1 MSILDIFRISS
12 IKSELESKK
21 QSFAQAQE
29 EIKALN
35 STIEETGAGDVLV
48 LKKTIEENELA
59 LASLRSKINEAAK
72 REFELGGRLRSL
84 KESIIEL
91 EEEVLLESFALYK
104 PKFAFTNSSE
114 YKQALSDIRKKQKEF
129 IKADAAA
136 VSSES
141 WKVNNSL
148 AQGRKMIGDMKK
160 LLLRSFNNECDY
172 CVDNV
177 KFNNIER
184 FQQRI
189 EKSFEAINKLGR
201 VMEITIAYA
210 YKDLKIDEL
219 KLAFEYAEK
228 KQEEKEETRR
238 LREEQREQKRVEQE
252 IKAARD
258 KIAKE
263 RKHFSAAL
271 ADLQKKLFVS
281 IDSNQQDIQR
291 RIEEISGKL
300 VELEGEEKIVDYRE
314 NNAKAGYVYI
324 ISNIG
329 AFGEGVYK
337 IGMTR
342 RLEPME
348 RVYELG
354 DASVPFAFDVHAM
367 IFSDDAPSLE
377 AKLHN
382 HFWENRLNKIN
393 GRKEFFKADLR
404 EVERVV
410 RENYDRVFDM
420 IHQTPAEQYREGLK
434 MIGHQQSIH

>member
-29 EIKALN
+29 KIEALN
-35 STIEETGAGDVLV
+35 SIIEETGACDVLV

-59 LASLRSKINEAAK
+59 LASLRSKINEAEK
-72 REFELGGRLRSL
+72 RELELGERLRGL
-84 KESIIEL
+84 KENIIEL

-129 IKADAAA
+129 IKADAAV

-184 FQQRI
+184 FQERI
-189 EKSFEAINKLGR
+189 EKSFQAINKLGR

-238 LREEQREQKRVEQE
+238 LKEEQREQRRVEQE

-258 KIAKE
+258 KIIKE
-263 RKHFSAAL
+263 RKHFSSAL
-271 ADLQKKLFVS
+271 DELKKKLATS
-281 IDSNQQDIQR
+281 ANSDQQDIQN
-291 RIEEISGKL
+291 RIEEISEKL
-300 VELEGEEKIVDYRE
+300 AELDGEEKVVDYRE
-314 NNAKAGYVYI
+314 KNAKAGYVYI
-324 ISNIG
+324 ISNLG
-329 AFGEGVYK
+329 AFGDGVYK

-348 RVYELG
+348 RVSELG
-354 DASVPFAFDVHAM
+354 DASVPFTFDVHAM

-377 AKLHN
+377 AKLHS

-393 GRKEFFKADLR
+393 GRKEFFRADLK
-404 EVERVV
+404 EIEAVV

-420 IHQTPAEQYREGLK
+420 VHEAPAEHYREGLI
-434 MIGHQQSIH
+434 MQRQPTLMP